1 MNLSI
6 FELKDIKKH
15 CDNFSDCI
23 SQILKEKYFNS
34 SDTPFNSLSD
44 YEKSVSEKLI
54 NPQNYYKVQIYNR
67 MTFVSYRKNTKNYH
81 IVVRGFYS
89 DKLNSY
95 KRFSNSTDSYVIGSD
110 FDKTLDVWYDVVLDC
125 ISTLHSQQELIF

>member
-23 SQILKEKYFNS
+23 SQILKEKYSDS

-44 YEKSVSEKLI
+44 YEKSVSYKILRPEL
-54 NPQNYYKVQIYNR
+54 YYKVQVYNR
-67 MTFVSYRKNTKNYH
+67 MTFISYRKNTKMYH

-95 KRFSNSTDSYVIGSD
+95 KRYSNCDDSYIISAN
-110 FDKTLDVWYDVVLDC
+110 FEETLDVWHDIVVDC
-125 ISTLHSQQELIF
+125 ISILRPQQEFIF